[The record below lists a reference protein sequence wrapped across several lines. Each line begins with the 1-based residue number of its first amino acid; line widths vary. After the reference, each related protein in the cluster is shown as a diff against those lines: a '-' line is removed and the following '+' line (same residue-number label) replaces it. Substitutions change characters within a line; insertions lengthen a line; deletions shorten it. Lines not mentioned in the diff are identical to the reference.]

1 MESEETAVILE
12 RHDQNIKS
20 LKHRMD
26 KVEKSQEEIVELTK
40 AVNELTINMKHMIE
54 EIKEQGNRLEKME
67 NEPVENAKY
76 YKRTAIACVITTIIG
91 AAIGAVLG
99 VFL

>member
-67 NEPVENAKY
+67 SEPIENAKY
-76 YKRTAIACVITTIIG
+76 YKKTAIACVITTIVGGVVG
-91 AAIGAVLG
+91 ALVGLLV
-99 VFL
+99 